1 MMLDSIELVYGG
13 LTELS
18 HGDIGSVGPF
28 AG

>member
-1 MMLDSIELVYGG
+1 MIFDSIELVYGG

-28 AG
+28 NG

>member
-28 AG
+28 KG